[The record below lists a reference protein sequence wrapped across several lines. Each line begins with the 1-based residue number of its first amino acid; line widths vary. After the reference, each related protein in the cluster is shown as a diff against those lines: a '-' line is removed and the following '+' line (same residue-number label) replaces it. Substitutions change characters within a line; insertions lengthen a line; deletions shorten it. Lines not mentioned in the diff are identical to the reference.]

1 MEEQGVNSTHLEE
14 AQVGTRVRV
23 QLDYRD
29 PQQQGPNRHAF
40 AAGAS
45 GAELAPTHELPR
57 RVLLGNPPR
66 GGARNKANSGIDVT
80 PRPVLLELLSL
91 LEVLVFIPER
101 FSHLF
106 RCSGN
111 H

>member
-1 MEEQGVNSTHLEE
+1 LPLFT
-14 AQVGTRVRV
+14 
-23 QLDYRD
+23 
-29 PQQQGPNRHAF
+29 
-40 AAGAS
+40 
-45 GAELAPTHELPR
+45 ELPR

-66 GGARNKANSGIDVT
+66 AVGLAARNKANSGIDVT
-80 PRPVLLELLSL
+80 PRPVLLDLLSL